1 LFCTLA
7 ASSAIPAILLYVR
20 RVVLLAGQ
28 QYSLEP
34 EISLIQKKY
43 SELLHGKTAIAA
55 DLFVFLSH
63 GFQPIQYT

>member
-1 LFCTLA
+1 LFYTLA

-20 RVVLLAGQ
+20 RVVLLACQ

-34 EISLIQKKY
+34 EISLSQKKY

-55 DLFVFLSH
+55 DLLVFLSH